1 MLRKQSLHQATS
13 TLHINEA
20 GWCEQAT
27 ILPSPN
33 FAERAQLQE
42 ISLLVIHNI
51 SLPAGSFGGNY
62 IAQLFQ
68 NQLDCNAHPSF
79 ESLRD
84 LRVSSHFLILRDG
97 ALLQFVASIN
107 CAWHAGVSSFQGRD
121 ACNQFSIGIELE
133 GCDDQAFTDAQYRSL
148 FQLTNALVKRHP
160 LQHIVGHEEIA
171 PGRKTDPGPYFD
183 WLRYRLLLKGWERVE
198 SVYR

>member
-1 MLRKQSLHQATS
+1 MLSKQSLHQS
-13 TLHINEA
+13 SGTLHINEA

-33 FAERAQLQE
+33 FAARAQPQE
-42 ISLLVIHNI
+42 ISLLVIHNM
-51 SLPAGSFGGNY
+51 SLPAGHFGGNY
-62 IAQLFQ
+62 IVQLFQ

-79 ESLRD
+79 ESLRG
-84 LRVSSHFLILRDG
+84 LRVSTHFLILRDG
-97 ALLQFVASIN
+97 ALLQFVASVD
-107 CAWHAGVSSFQGRD
+107 CAWHAGASSFQGRD

-133 GCDDQAFTDAQYRSL
+133 GCDDQAFTDAQYRTL
-148 FQLTNALVKRHP
+148 FQLTNAVEKRHP

-183 WLRYRLLLKGWERVE
+183 WLRYRLLLTGWERA
-198 SVYR
+198 